1 MDRWVHRES
10 MVTGDHEVHQVLTVN
25 EESEGDL
32 AVMASLVLTAVME
45 RRDQT
50 APPGLGVCRGYKE
63 CREREDTEAGPASQE
78 RKDSWVLSVLKER
91 RGNTDRWA
99 REVPLVLQALEERE
113 AGMELLD
120 LLE

>member
-1 MDRWVHRES
+1 
-10 MVTGDHEVHQVLTVN
+10 MVTGDHEVHRVLTVN

>member
-1 MDRWVHRES
+1 

-32 AVMASLVLTAVME
+32 AVMASQVLTAVME

-78 RKDSWVLSVLKER
+78 RKDSWVLWVLREKR
-91 RGNTDRWA
+91 ASTGRWV
-99 REVPLVLQALEERE
+99 REVRLVLLGHEDRE
-113 AGMELLD
+113 VGMEH
-120 LLE
+120 